1 MKLYFKKRDDGE
13 LAYYSD
19 KTFDGA
25 ITITV
30 SDTDFEKIQQN
41 YRLKFT
47 DKLEFETPP
56 HILEVEK
63 QQAKEK
69 LKQDI
74 ASATTVN
81 QLKDL
86 LINII

>member
-1 MKLYFKKRDDGE
+1 MKLYFEKRKDGE
-13 LAYYSD
+13 IIGYSD

-47 DKLEFETPP
+47 DKLEFEKPA
-56 HILEVEK
+56 HILEAEKKTEFIDKVEK
-63 QQAKEK
+63 
-69 LKQDI
+69 
-74 ASATTVN
+74 ATTIA
-81 QLKDL
+81 QLKEII
-86 LINII
+86 INNI